1 MDANVTTLKVIGFLV
16 DRYLWPMI
24 ENKWKKEGP
33 HLKEVFLDRLKVF
46 AEQALTL
53 AMNGGRL
60 NTTQLISRFQNEFD
74 IQLDIFKRTF

>member
-1 MDANVTTLKVIGFLV
+1 MDAKITENSIAIPAIGWLAE
-16 DRYLWPMI
+16 RYLWPLI
-24 ENKWKKEGP
+24 EKKWNKEYP

-53 AMNGGRL
+53 AMKGSWL

-74 IQLDIFKRTF
+74 IKYT